1 MINKVGKK
9 DVEELWRTE
18 KYKVMYYNQNQYNLI
33 RQYMKEN
40 LDDLNT
46 LQKLLNETYRMKP
59 TQGSKLNSY
68 QHMWGYFK
76 KIATPEERALYIKYS
91 NDFNQYETHLHL
103 LIQQLTEQYNVTYL
117 KNSSIL
123 ND

>member
-46 LQKLLNETYRMKP
+46 LQKLLIETYRMKP

-68 QHMWGYFK
+68 QHTWGYFK
-76 KIATPEERALYIKYS
+76 KIATSEEKALYIKYS
-91 NDFNQYETHLHL
+91 NDFDQYETHLHL